1 MDKRK
6 FTPGRKNHRRET
18 QTIDNRTIKAQRW
31 LKCEEITEDG
41 AVFSRY
47 FEGKIPLSNQ
57 EIEKELVEEW
67 K

>member
-1 MDKRK
+1 MDKSK
-6 FTPGRKNHRRET
+6 LIPGRKYLHRKT
-18 QTIDNRTIKAQRW
+18 HMIDNRTIKAQRW
-31 LKCEEITEDG
+31 IKCEEITEDG

-47 FEGKIPLSNQ
+47 FEDKILLSNQ

>member
-1 MDKRK
+1 MDKRNLI
-6 FTPGRKNHRRET
+6 PGRKYLQREIH
-18 QTIDNRTIKAQRW
+18 TIDNRTIKAQRW
-31 LKCEEITEDG
+31 LKCEEITENG

>member
-1 MDKRK
+1 MNKNDLIPGQKHLHRK
-6 FTPGRKNHRRET
+6 TH
-18 QTIDNRTIKAQRW
+18 TIDNRTIQAQRW

-47 FEGKIPLSNQ
+47 FEDKIPLSNQ
-57 EIEKELVEEW
+57 EIEEELIEEW

>member
-1 MDKRK
+1 MN
-6 FTPGRKNHRRET
+6 KNDLIPSCKYLHRET
-18 QTIDNRTIKAQRW
+18 HTIDNRTIKAQRW

-47 FEGKIPLSNQ
+47 FEDKIPLNNQ
-57 EIEKELVEEW
+57 EIEEELIEEW

>member
-1 MDKRK
+1 MNKNDKITGQKYLHRK
-6 FTPGRKNHRRET
+6 TH
-18 QTIDNRTIKAQRW
+18 TIDNRTIQSHRW

-47 FEGKIPLSNQ
+47 FEDKIPLSNQ
-57 EIEKELVEEW
+57 EIEEELIEEW

>member
-1 MDKRK
+1 MNKSDLI
-6 FTPGRKNHRRET
+6 PGRKYLHRKAHM
-18 QTIDNRTIKAQRW
+18 IDNRTIKAQRW
-31 LKCEEITEDG
+31 MKCEEITEDG

-57 EIEKELVEEW
+57 EIEKELIEEW